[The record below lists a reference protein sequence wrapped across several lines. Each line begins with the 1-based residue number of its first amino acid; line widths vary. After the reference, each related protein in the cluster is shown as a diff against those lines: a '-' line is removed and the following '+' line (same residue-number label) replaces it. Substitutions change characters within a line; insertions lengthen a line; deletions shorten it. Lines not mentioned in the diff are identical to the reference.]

1 MNCMK
6 KTVMLA
12 AIFCWL
18 LVTGASA
25 QWSGGHDYEPF
36 LVEGKTWLYHEYDVN
51 FGGERTSDINE
62 ITYTV
67 LGDTLV
73 EELDCKKIR
82 YYNKGEQKIS
92 TGVAY
97 ERDKKVYSVNQT
109 GDTTLI
115 FDFGMNVGD
124 TLCQKTQGDY
134 SEITEVT
141 GLIDFHNNGNQYQGI
156 VLETFYETNG
166 RLTEVSPYDTLIVGV
181 GYSEGI
187 DPINYM
193 GSCVRRFVSCTWPDG
208 RQYVTEYGKKYLEE
222 QDKNYEPFLVEGKEW
237 LCARLHPLS
246 EEVEYTVKY
255 TIQGDT
261 IINGDVWKK
270 LLCNGQYE
278 SALYEYGKTVYEMNA
293 GQTVPHKLYQFGLN
307 AGDTCLTQS
316 AGWTDPSVLSYI
328 KILSTDS
335 VKQAGYSYYTCDVK
349 EYTGGEETGRDTW
362 VEGVGSFTYPTANIA
377 YPGNSYALISCTW
390 PDGRQ
395 YITEYGKKYLEEQDK
410 DYEPFLVEGKE
421 WRVHSRGS
429 IGLMTDLNEYYK
441 IDGDTLV
448 GDRTYKKVYCHEE
461 GTIDGKPVSSKV
473 EPSYLMYEDGR
484 KVYYVVTGKDNDP
497 KLLYDFGLNPDES
510 FGNTDYVL
518 ERIDTVA
525 QSGQDYAKYSLTT
538 SGQNTVTWIEGV
550 GSTIDLL
557 CSTEMLVGATMDLV
571 SCTWPD
577 GRQYIT
583 EYGKTYLEGIRSIK
597 NEEMNNTIYDL
608 QGRRVA
614 HPKQGEI
621 YIQNGK
627 KYINK

>member
-1 MNCMK
+1 MK
-6 KTVMLA
+6 KYRLQMLL
-12 AIFCWL
+12 L
-18 LVTGASA
+18 LVIVVLVFVPNSAYGAETRKCIPISA
-25 QWSGGHDYEPF
+25 TFDKDTIIMPMGIMEAVDKMTLSGTVTVLHPNFSVRVVMRTTEGKEHLMFELYDALCDASSRTFTDYSEWETELLKHETPSCIKIYLRNVKLSLDAFYKYVNVDNPF
-36 LVEGKTWLYHEYDVN
+36 VVDGKTW
-51 FGGERTSDINE
+51 
-62 ITYTV
+62 
-67 LGDTLV
+67 
-73 EELDCKKIR
+73 
-82 YYNKGEQKIS
+82 Q
-92 TGVAY
+92 
-97 ERDKKVYSVNQT
+97 
-109 GDTTLI
+109 
-115 FDFGMNVGD
+115 
-124 TLCQKTQGDY
+124 
-134 SEITEVT
+134 
-141 GLIDFHNNGNQYQGI
+141 
-156 VLETFYETNG
+156 
-166 RLTEVSPYDTLIVGV
+166 
-181 GYSEGI
+181 
-187 DPINYM
+187 
-193 GSCVRRFVSCTWPDG
+193 
-208 RQYVTEYGKKYLEE
+208 
-222 QDKNYEPFLVEGKEW
+222 
-237 LCARLHPLS
+237 CARLQPLS

-261 IINGDVWKK
+261 LINGDVWKK

-293 GQTVPHKLYQFGLN
+293 GQTVPHKLYQFGLS

-583 EYGKTYLEGIRSIK
+583 EYGKKYLEGIRSIK
-597 NEEMNNTIYDL
+597 NEEKNNAIYDL
-608 QGRRVA
+608 QGRRVEN
-614 HPKQGEI
+614 PKQGEI

>member
-1 MNCMK
+1 MK
-6 KTVMLA
+6 KYRLQMLL
-12 AIFCWL
+12 L
-18 LVTGASA
+18 LVIVVLVFVPNSAYGAETRKCIPISA
-25 QWSGGHDYEPF
+25 TFDKDTIIMPMGIMEAVDKMTLSGTVTVLHPNFSVRVVMRTTEGKEHLMFELYDALCDASSRTFTDYSEWETELLKHETPSCIKIYLRNVKLSLDAFYKYVNVDNPF
-36 LVEGKTWLYHEYDVN
+36 VVDGKTW
-51 FGGERTSDINE
+51 
-62 ITYTV
+62 
-67 LGDTLV
+67 
-73 EELDCKKIR
+73 
-82 YYNKGEQKIS
+82 Q
-92 TGVAY
+92 
-97 ERDKKVYSVNQT
+97 
-109 GDTTLI
+109 
-115 FDFGMNVGD
+115 
-124 TLCQKTQGDY
+124 
-134 SEITEVT
+134 
-141 GLIDFHNNGNQYQGI
+141 
-156 VLETFYETNG
+156 
-166 RLTEVSPYDTLIVGV
+166 
-181 GYSEGI
+181 
-187 DPINYM
+187 
-193 GSCVRRFVSCTWPDG
+193 
-208 RQYVTEYGKKYLEE
+208 
-222 QDKNYEPFLVEGKEW
+222 
-237 LCARLHPLS
+237 CARLHPLS

-261 IINGDVWKK
+261 LINGDVWKK

-316 AGWTDPSVLSYI
+316 AGWANPSVLSYI

-395 YITEYGKKYLEEQDK
+395 YVTEYGKKYLEEQDK

-461 GTIDGKPVSSKV
+461 GTIDGKPVSSKE

-497 KLLYDFGLNPDES
+497 KLLYDFGLNPSES

-577 GRQYIT
+577 GRQYVT
-583 EYGKTYLEGIRSIK
+583 EYGKKYLEGIHSIK

-608 QGRRVA
+608 QGRRVEN
-614 HPKQGEI
+614 PKQGEI

-627 KYINK
+627 KYVNK